1 MHIALE
7 CRSIVSI
14 WTEPKAALLAVPKA
28 NEKGLSNTILEG
40 EMLNFIKLI
49 LYSHMSICHIFLI
62 ASIMEDILIIII
74 IIIISFRGRHYY
86 LRYWNVAQ
94 LNYSVLAILTPHW
107 FITFI
112 VEDIF
117 IACLEV

>member
-74 IIIISFRGRHYY
+74 IISFRGRHYY

-94 LNYSVLAILTPHW
+94 LNYSMLAILTPHW